1 MANIKSLSTYKIL
14 KMPFI
19 AKGIFFAFF
28 SFLSIASYSQA
39 DFFSSI
45 SDAIRSDPKLDF
57 KIDSRNS
64 FVGSRYA
71 RILGVKVGANYDDVF
86 KVGIGYNMLL
96 SEVRTNRMITNSAGQ
111 RELVSARFRMR
122 YVSPYAEYNFYNE
135 SPFQLSILVLTGM
148 GSSNFTYQD
157 FYGVEYVTPKRINF
171 IYEPYMLGEFK
182 PFKYVGFGAGVG
194 YRLIASGDKY
204 TQRKVN
210 SPIYVFNLKIYF
222 DEIWDDVTIEK

>member
-1 MANIKSLSTYKIL
+1 MANIKSLSAYKIL

-19 AKGIFFAFF
+19 TKGIFFVI
-28 SFLSIASYSQA
+28 LSVLSSSCYSQP

-71 RILGVKVGANYDDVF
+71 RIVGVKVGANYDDVF

-96 SEVRTNRMITNSAGQ
+96 SEVKTIRMITNSRGQ
-111 RELVSARFRMR
+111 SEVVSARFRMR
-122 YVSPYAEYNFYNE
+122 YVSPYVEYNFYNE
-135 SPFQLSILVLTGM
+135 NPFQLSILVLTGI
-148 GSSNFTYQD
+148 GSSNFNYED
-157 FYGVEYVTPKRINF
+157 IYGVEYTTSKKINF

-182 PFKYVGFGAGVG
+182 PFKSVGFGAGVG

>member
-19 AKGIFFAFF
+19 MKGIFFAFL
-28 SFLSIASYSQA
+28 SFLSIAGYSQA
-39 DFFSSI
+39 DFFSKI
-45 SDAIRSDPKLDF
+45 SDAVRSDPRLDF

-64 FVGSRYA
+64 FIGSRYA

-86 KVGIGYNMLL
+86 KVGIGYNMLF

-111 RELVSARFRMR
+111 REHVSARFRMR

-135 SPFQLSILVLTGM
+135 SPFQLSILVLTGI

-157 FYGVEYVTPKRINF
+157 FYGVENVTPKKINF

-210 SPIYVFNLKIYF
+210 SPIYVFNFKIYF